1 MDIRPAQCNANM
13 VIERYGYLMYEEEL
27 FAKRLEQLRLEKNVS
42 AREMSLALGQNAS
55 YINRIES
62 GKALPSLSLFFYIC
76 DYFQITPKDFFN
88 DEKNNFYYTGEL
100 IRDIQTLTGP
110 QAQHLLAVIRDIN
123 RST

>member
-1 MDIRPAQCNANM
+1 
-13 VIERYGYLMYEEEL
+13 MYEEEL

-76 DYFQITPKDFFN
+76 DYFQITPKDFFSVLSHLYEN
-88 DEKNNFYYTGEL
+88 LQNYYT
-100 IRDIQTLTGP
+100 IVCR
-110 QAQHLLAVIRDIN
+110 
-123 RST
+123 

>member
-1 MDIRPAQCNANM
+1 
-13 VIERYGYLMYEEEL
+13 MYEEEL

-62 GKALPSLSLFFYIC
+62 GKALPSLSLFFY
-76 DYFQITPKDFFN
+76 
-88 DEKNNFYYTGEL
+88 TGEL
-100 IRDIQTLTGP
+100 IREIQKLTGP

>member
-1 MDIRPAQCNANM
+1 
-13 VIERYGYLMYEEEL
+13 
-27 FAKRLEQLRLEKNVS
+27 
-42 AREMSLALGQNAS
+42 MSLALGQNAS

-100 IRDIQTLTGP
+100 IREIQKLTGP

>member
-1 MDIRPAQCNANM
+1 MDIRPAKCNANM

-42 AREMSLALGQNAS
+42 AREMSLALGQN
-55 YINRIES
+55 
-62 GKALPSLSLFFYIC
+62 PSYIC

-100 IRDIQTLTGP
+100 IREIQKLTGP

-123 RST
+123 HST